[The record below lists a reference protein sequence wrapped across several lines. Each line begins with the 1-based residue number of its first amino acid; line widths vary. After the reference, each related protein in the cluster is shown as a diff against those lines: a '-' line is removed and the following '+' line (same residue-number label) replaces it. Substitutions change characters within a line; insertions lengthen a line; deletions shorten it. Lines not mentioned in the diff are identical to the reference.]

1 MLTPSGAATKKAE
14 DCKATSDNGIATLRL
29 DVFNNINLSRNVNDA
44 NGIYTCT
51 KDTNPCFQ
59 FKYLQLFTQYPYC
72 QRLGDN
78 KTKYK
83 IYMFV
88 AYHL

>member
-14 DCKATSDNGIATLRL
+14 DCKATWDNGITTLRL

-51 KDTNPCFQ
+51 KDTNPFSSLST
-59 FKYLQLFTQYPYC
+59 FSYSHTIHIAN
-72 QRLGDN
+72 D
-78 KTKYK
+78 
-83 IYMFV
+83 
-88 AYHL
+88 